1 MSIPLPDGASR
12 WRCGHC
18 GNLTRF
24 DVTRTRTV
32 REFWHFSLAGVPEVE
47 ETTVA
52 KEVVTK
58 VACRWCGAGDRI
70 EIVPRPAPGAEDAE
84 ADRPLGGTP

>member
-1 MSIPLPDGASR
+1 MSIPLPDEASR

-32 REFWHFSLAGVPEVE
+32 REFWHFSLAGVPDVE
-47 ETTVA
+47 ETAVDA
-52 KEVVTK
+52 EVVTK
-58 VACRWCGAGDRI
+58 VVCRWCGSSDRI
-70 EIVPRPAPGAEDAE
+70 ETVPRPAPGETEEDRA
-84 ADRPLGGTP
+84 LGRTP

>member
-1 MSIPLPDGASR
+1 MELPIPPEGSR

-32 REFWHFSLAGVPEVE
+32 TEFWHFSLAGEPEITETDVPRESLLQVG
-47 ETTVA
+47 
-52 KEVVTK
+52 
-58 VACRWCGAGDRI
+58 CRWCGSGDRI
-70 EIVPRPAPGAEDAE
+70 EVVARPGASGDAGE
-84 ADRPLGGTP
+84 PGLGGTP